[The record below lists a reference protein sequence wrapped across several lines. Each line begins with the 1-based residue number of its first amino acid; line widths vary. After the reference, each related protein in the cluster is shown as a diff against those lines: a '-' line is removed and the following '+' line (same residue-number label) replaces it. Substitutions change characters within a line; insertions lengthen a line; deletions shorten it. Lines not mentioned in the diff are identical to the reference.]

1 MSKLIVQ
8 SKNSERLKTLL
19 NGAIENELKII
30 KFGIS
35 KTEEVLQDLEQKF
48 DMTTDYLYDLFIK
61 GQFGDDDEYI
71 RWAGEV
77 ETLDRLKR
85 ELNELIEVEIC

>member
-35 KTEEVLQDLEQKF
+35 RTEKLLHDLEKKF
-48 DMTTDYLYDLFIK
+48 NMKTDHFYGLFVK

-85 ELNELIEVEIC
+85 ELNELTEVEIC